1 MDERLYDCCVHFK
14 TTYKNKKAIK
24 ELLEGKGLQHYII
37 EFENKDKLDLVK
49 YADYQKL
56 EFRINMGIKKVNDLY
71 ARGYISESIKLSI
84 LEMLERKMNLDE

>member
-1 MDERLYDCCVHFK
+1 MDERLYDCSVHFK
-14 TTYKNKKAIK
+14 TTLKNRKAIK
-24 ELLEGKGLQHYII
+24 ELLKNKELHHYII
-37 EFENKDKLDLVK
+37 EFKDKDKLDLVK
-49 YADYQKL
+49 YEDYQKL